1 MPAIIAMRTTTGG
14 GFHRLVWSFR
24 ATYRN
29 YHKMEVTSRILP
41 SSESTPQ

>member
-1 MPAIIAMRTTTGG
+1 MRTTTGSG
-14 GFHRLVWSFR
+14 GFHMLVWSFR

-41 SSESTPQ
+41 GSVSSAP